1 MKHFFDDNLTPAS
14 YSLLIHVLVAVVLF
28 VGVDFSDKPVRP
40 KAEKKPI
47 VQATVIDET
56 AIQQQMKRLQEIE
69 DQKRQAELDR
79 QKAAEAKL
87 EKLKKQR
94 EQEEQRQL
102 QAEKQR
108 KAEEARKREA
118 QAARKAEEAAKQKAE
133 VERKKAEAERKQ
145 AEAAKAKAEAKQ
157 REAEAKRKA
166 EEAAKQKAEAER
178 KKAEA
183 AKAKAEQERKA
194 AEQKRKAEELAKKKA
209 EEERKKAEAARKLEE
224 ERQRKAEAERQL
236 QETLQAEAD
245 ERRVMTIVEQY
256 TAMIEQRIKRNWNR
270 PAGAEKGLVATI
282 RVSLLPGGYVKTVS
296 IAKTSGNPIFDRSA
310 ETAVYKAAPLPLPS
324 DPAAIAKLRD
334 FQIFFRPE

>member
-1 MKHFFDDNLTPAS
+1 MKQLFDDNLTPAS

-40 KAEKKPI
+40 KAELKPI

-87 EKLKKQR
+87 AKLKKQR

-118 QAARKAEEAAKQKAE
+118 EAARKAEEAAKQ
-133 VERKKAEAERKQ
+133 KAEAERKQ

-166 EEAAKQKAEAER
+166 EELAKQKAEAER

-270 PAGAEKGLVATI
+270 PAGAERGLVATI

-296 IAKTSGNPIFDRSA
+296 IAKTSGNPVFDRSA